1 MSEWIVVQ
9 EDELMHHG
17 RKGQHWGVM
26 NGPPYPLNAAGL
38 KKFRD
43 KVRKGATEIVKKHRA
58 KKIEKSKAKTA
69 KIREK
74 KKVVDQKIREENA
87 KIKLKESQQK
97 EKSLKEQSKNT
108 KPAPESKRSI
118 SELSDEEIIRRIERI
133 KLENSYKQMLESQAP
148 PPKAKSFIK
157 QTMEDT
163 AKEFVSNAAREIGK
177 AAVKKMTNKL
187 TGEGPKGKSLQQQ
200 AIDNMNAKANLMKAK
215 SEYQRYKSQYNE
227 SKRNK
232 EASKFVSKFAAAS
245 EKEREKM
252 LNKTKPDERL
262 YDQINSFMKQ
272 EQLYKTKQYK
282 EKKK

>member
-108 KPAPESKRSI
+108 KAAPESKKSI
-118 SELSDEEIIRRIERI
+118 SELSDEEIMRRINRI
-133 KLENSYKQMLESQAP
+133 QLENNYKKLLEMQNP
-148 PPKAKSFIK
+148 PQTKSFMR
-157 QTMEDT
+157 QTMENT
-163 AKEFVSNAAREIGK
+163 AKDMMTNAAKQLGQ
-177 AAVKKMTNKL
+177 AAVNKMVQKL
-187 TGEGPKGKSLQQQ
+187 TGTGPKGKTNQQKALEAMQ
-200 AIDNMNAKANLMKAK
+200 MQANLMKAK
-215 SEYQRYKSQYNE
+215 SDFLKNTKQYNDM
-227 SKRNK
+227 KRDNA
-232 EASKFVSKFAAAS
+232 ASQFVSKFASAS
-245 EKEREKM
+245 EEERETM